1 MGCLLPRNDQEIV
14 ARGKALN
21 KKLSDEEE
29 APLPNYDEL
38 KNKTVDSDKYSDI
51 EQKKELAKFLLNND
65 IKIFK
70 RHLDEVMN
78 LKNEDFYELFEGNT
92 EFSYNTQNK
101 REFKQLAQKFDD
113 NKDLTIEYYNKTE
126 YYEAVL
132 SIWKPNILYK
142 LKTAGNEKEQN
153 NILTK
158 YKINTSSWD
167 DNFEEYLRN
176 ILNYKPVKTL
186 AQRAK
191 NYIEDNYG
199 DFDELIKC
207 VTHCKNKVENG
218 EKTHCNKKLCINLDS
233 ATEKIVGEFI
243 PHFMKQIGQGVI
255 NLDFDYRKKEMQNA
269 IKKIKTSKLTKS
281 EEKELIN
288 EVLKIYKINNDKEEE
303 EQKIKKMKE
312 DKEKENK
319 KNEKDKNNEIKP
331 NEIIDS
337 ILENNSECEKLK
349 DLSIKFNN
357 ASDNKIHFNKLNLKD
372 KIGAVFSNKMIKN
385 AILGISLSNV
395 SYSVLNLTKTI
406 MSEQSY
412 DLEFSSRLDKI
423 RNNFIAHQNEVKYID
438 EDDIDNAIE
447 QTIECGKKFNSD
459 LADVEELISDIKKG
473 IDEFQNGKKISI
485 GGMVKSGISFL
496 LSLIGIGVT
505 EGEDKVKYAISAVS
519 NAVSVVGSGIDFA
532 VHDKAIKELI
542 IYIQDAKK
550 LKKQIIDEINKLR
563 NKFQEISNKH
573 Y

>member
-1 MGCLLPRNDQEIV
+1 MGCLLSKNNQEITDK
-14 ARGKALN
+14 GKILN

-29 APLPNYDEL
+29 APLPNFDEL
-38 KNKTVDSDKYSDI
+38 KNLTVGSDKYSDI
-51 EQKKELAKFLLNND
+51 SQKKELAKFLLNND

-92 EFSYNTQNK
+92 EFNYDTQNK

-113 NKDLTIEYYNKTE
+113 NRDLLIEYYDKKE

-142 LKTAGNEKEQN
+142 LKTAENEKEQN

-158 YKINTSSWD
+158 YKINTSLWD

-176 ILNYKPVKTL
+176 ILNNKPVKTF

-191 NYIEDNYG
+191 NYIENNYG

-218 EKTHCNKKLCINLDS
+218 EKTHCNNKLCINLDI
-233 ATEKIVGEFI
+233 AADKIVGEII
-243 PHFMKQIGQGVI
+243 PHFMEQIGQGLI
-255 NLDFDYRKKEMQNA
+255 NLDFDYRKKEEQNA
-269 IKKIKTSKLTKS
+269 IKKIKTSKLSKK

-288 EVLKIYKINNDKEEE
+288 EVKKIYKINNDKEEE

-312 DKEKENK
+312 EKGKENDN
-319 KNEKDKNNEIKP
+319 NEKNKNNEIKP
-331 NEIIDS
+331 NKIFPS
-337 ILENNSECEKLK
+337 IFEMKSEYGKLK
-349 DLSIKFNN
+349 NLSIKFNN
-357 ASDNKIHFNKLNLKD
+357 ISENKIQFEKLSLKD
-372 KIGAVFSNKMIKN
+372 KVGAIFSNKMIKN

-395 SYSVLNLTKTI
+395 SYSVLHLTKTI
-406 MSEQSY
+406 MTERSY

-447 QTIECGKKFNSD
+447 QIIECGKKFSSD
-459 LADVEELISDIKKG
+459 LADVEELISDIKKSIDDFQKEKKKSMGG
-473 IDEFQNGKKISI
+473 IA
-485 GGMVKSGISFL
+485 KSCLSLFF
-496 LSLIGIGVT
+496 SLIGIGVT
-505 EGEDKVKYAISAVS
+505 EGEDRGEYIKSSIANIIGA
-519 NAVSVVGSGIDFA
+519 VGSGIDFA
-532 VHDKAIKELI
+532 VNDKAIKELI
-542 IYIQDAKK
+542 NYIHEATK

>member
-218 EKTHCNKKLCINLDS
+218 EKTHCNKKLFINLDS

-255 NLDFDYRKKEMQNA
+255 NLDFDYRKKEMQNT

-312 DKEKENK
+312 DKEKDNK

-485 GGMVKSGISFL
+485 GGMVKSGVSFL
-496 LSLIGIGVT
+496 VSLIGIGVT